1 MVQNVQ
7 KIVGGI
13 TPKGTIFIREL
24 GEKGNVLRKR
34 VVKGEIQYDAKMK
47 QLPEKGCSQVLI
59 TDWKEK
65 GQQTLQLMPK
75 KIGRVKGF
83 FLKLF
88 GADLKTGADGRCLA
102 NRESIPFV
110 KSKECDVL
118 YEGYVKM
125 VQDKTGFSDNAINC
139 EMANLKTRL
148 HVKELFNKI
157 HSESKMHQSFPQG
170 K

>member
-34 VVKGEIQYDAKMK
+34 VVKGEMQYDAKMK

-88 GADLKTGADGRCLA
+88 GADLKTVTDGKYLA

-110 KSKECDVL
+110 ESKERDVL

-125 VQDKTGFSDNAINC
+125 VQDKTGFSDMGMNR
-139 EMANLKTRL
+139 EMALLKTQL
-148 HVKELFNKI
+148 NVKGLFQKI
-157 HSESKMHQSFPQG
+157 RSEATARQSFPQG